1 MIDERT
7 ATNTTKVVFA
17 IGTLTP
23 FIYLLSPNAWVVQL
37 AGITDGLTSA
47 GIDLGWLAA
56 VLHYAPPGQ
65 VLPYVTLFN
74 TFVGIRAATAPF
86 LAGALVPSVGAAR
99 VFVAAALVRL
109 IGT

>member
-1 MIDERT
+1 MLSFYAWGKMIDERT

-23 FIYLLSPNAWVVQL
+23 IIYLLSPNAWVVQL

-56 VLHYAPPGQ
+56 GLHYAPPRQ
-65 VLPYVTLFN
+65 ALDYVTLFK
-74 TFVGIRAATAPF
+74 TFLGLRPPTPPFTSRALIPSIRAPRIF
-86 LAGALVPSVGAAR
+86 
-99 VFVAAALVRL
+99 
-109 IGT
+109 